1 MDLAHQLFAQLQ
13 ELPQVEAI
21 ALGGSRASGL
31 HDARSDYDVYLYCTA
46 PIDEEARR
54 ALLARYCTV
63 MEIGNHYWEYEDNCT
78 FRDGVDL
85 DLLHRDLDGF
95 AADVRRVVEG
105 HEASLGYT
113 TCMWHNLRTCKVVF
127 DRHSRLEALQR
138 RFDVPYP
145 DALRDAIIH
154 ANMSLLHG
162 ALPAYD
168 AQIHKAASRGDLVSV
183 NHRVAAFLASYFDVL
198 FAINGMTHPG
208 EKRQL
213 GIAERDCRVLPED
226 FRSSFDTLFASMFT
240 DTAKLDSTIAQLAR
254 NLSRCVEQIAL

>member
-85 DLLHRDLDGF
+85 DLLRRDLDGF

-154 ANMSLLHG
+154 ANMPLLHG

-198 FAINGMTHPG
+198 FAINGMTRLSGH
-208 EKRQL
+208 KV
-213 GIAERDCRVLPED
+213 IA
-226 FRSSFDTLFASMFT
+226 
-240 DTAKLDSTIAQLAR
+240 
-254 NLSRCVEQIAL
+254 

>member
-85 DLLHRDLDGF
+85 DLLHRVPGR
-95 AADVRRVVEG
+95 AARCDHPRQHALAPRRTAG
-105 HEASLGYT
+105 I
-113 TCMWHNLRTCKVVF
+113 
-127 DRHSRLEALQR
+127 R
-138 RFDVPYP
+138 RADP
-145 DALRDAIIH
+145 
-154 ANMSLLHG
+154 
-162 ALPAYD
+162 
-168 AQIHKAASRGDLVSV
+168 
-183 NHRVAAFLASYFDVL
+183 
-198 FAINGMTHPG
+198 
-208 EKRQL
+208 
-213 GIAERDCRVLPED
+213 
-226 FRSSFDTLFASMFT
+226 
-240 DTAKLDSTIAQLAR
+240 
-254 NLSRCVEQIAL
+254 

>member
-31 HDARSDYDVYLYCTA
+31 HDTRSDYDVYLYCTA

-85 DLLHRDLDGF
+85 DLLRRDLDGF

-154 ANMSLLHG
+154 ANMPLLHG

-213 GIAERDCRVLPED
+213 SIAERDCRVLPED
-226 FRSSFDTLFASMFT
+226 FRSGFDTLFASMFT

>member
-85 DLLHRDLDGF
+85 DLLHRDLG
-95 AADVRRVVEG
+95 V
-105 HEASLGYT
+105 
-113 TCMWHNLRTCKVVF
+113 
-127 DRHSRLEALQR
+127 
-138 RFDVPYP
+138 
-145 DALRDAIIH
+145 I
-154 ANMSLLHG
+154 
-162 ALPAYD
+162 
-168 AQIHKAASRGDLVSV
+168 
-183 NHRVAAFLASYFDVL
+183 
-198 FAINGMTHPG
+198 
-208 EKRQL
+208 RQKMCL
-213 GIAERDCRVLPED
+213 
-226 FRSSFDTLFASMFT
+226 
-240 DTAKLDSTIAQLAR
+240 
-254 NLSRCVEQIAL
+254 

>member
-154 ANMSLLHG
+154 ANMPLLHG

-168 AQIHKAASRGDLVSV
+168 AQIHKAASP
-183 NHRVAAFLASYFDVL
+183 VA
-198 FAINGMTHPG
+198 TW
-208 EKRQL
+208 
-213 GIAERDCRVLPED
+213 
-226 FRSSFDTLFASMFT
+226 
-240 DTAKLDSTIAQLAR
+240 
-254 NLSRCVEQIAL
+254 